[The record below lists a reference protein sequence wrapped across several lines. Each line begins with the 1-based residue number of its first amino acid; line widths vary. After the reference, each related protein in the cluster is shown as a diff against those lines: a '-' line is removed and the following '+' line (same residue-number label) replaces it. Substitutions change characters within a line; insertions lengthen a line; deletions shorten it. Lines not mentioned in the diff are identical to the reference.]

1 MMSTC
6 GAGFSLRRAS
16 ARPALVA
23 GLAVLVFTAA
33 GCNKLKSRDQLNQG
47 VQAFKN
53 AQYPEAV
60 EHFKTAVE
68 ADPAFPVA
76 RLYLATAYMQQ
87 YIPGAD
93 SPENKQ
99 MAQAAMEQFQKVLE
113 QDAKD
118 KTAIAS
124 IASLYLN
131 QKKWA
136 ESQQWYEKLIGV
148 DPNNADAYYSLG
160 FIAWSKWYPEYGKAR
175 AELGM
180 KQEDPGPIKDKKVK
194 ERLKAEY
201 GPVIDG
207 GLQALD
213 KCLQINPDYDDAMAY
228 ENLLI
233 RERADLMDTKEQY
246 LAQVKVA
253 DDWIQKN
260 LDTKKRK
267 NEKKAQ
273 TGGGIVADTK

>member
-1 MMSTC
+1 MRKVV
-6 GAGFSLRRAS
+6 LVLS
-16 ARPALVA
+16 AAALV
-23 GLAVLVFTAA
+23 LLSA
-33 GCNKLKSRDQLNQG
+33 GCNKLRSRDQLNQG

-68 ADPAFPVA
+68 MDPKFPVA

-93 SPENKQ
+93 SQENLQ
-99 MAQAAMEQFQKVLE
+99 MAQAAMDQFRKVL
-113 QDAKD
+113 DDTPTD

-131 QKKWA
+131 QKKWD
-136 ESQQWYEKLIGV
+136 ESQQWYEKMIGV

-160 FIAWSKWYPEYGKAR
+160 FIAWSKWYPKYGTAR
-175 AELGM
+175 ANLGM

-194 ERLKAEY
+194 EQLKAEF
-201 GPVIDG
+201 GPVIEG

-246 LAQVKVA
+246 AQQIKIA

-267 NEKKAQ
+267 AEKKG
-273 TGGGIVADTK
+273 TGGGIISDTSK